1 MTFRQLLYKNL
12 RRNLQSYA
20 SFILSN
26 IFTVFIFYLF
36 LAFVLHPN
44 LANQGIHPIIYV
56 LFISCNVAIIFFTI
70 FFTVY
75 SYTAMMKS
83 RKKEFGLL
91 KMVGLTNKKIARL
104 AFVEFTA
111 ISFLSIII
119 GILTGILLSRL
130 FFMFVNVILQQGEP
144 LLFSVPPLAIIITLC
159 LFLFLFEGVTLI
171 GLREIHKSEIIHLIN
186 AEKLPKEPPIYSPKL
201 TFLSVVLLLVGY
213 LIAAFSNLFILFF
226 SMIPILLLVI
236 TGTYLLFMQGTTAIL
251 QRLRNS
257 PLFWKNINMTTIS
270 ALIFKMKD
278 NARILSVAAIL
289 SAIAMS
295 SMGLLFWFTQ
305 YSDVGI
311 RGPQDLMVIQKG
323 VETEDSSLFSE
334 EKIKAFA
341 EKHQV
346 NIKAYEQ
353 TVVLPTSIL
362 INQQEKTAW
371 IISDQDYNR
380 RIKPI
385 QRSAQAVDVE
395 AGKTVFISPFEP
407 FEGKEWGAT
416 KFTGNQV
423 EMKFANLDPLQLELQ
438 ANLFAVTIIR
448 GGGYQPP
455 YLLVVDQSL
464 FTDLQASMD
473 RNEQL
478 VLHDYY
484 FANLAHAPDLL
495 KYIQSN
501 RTANDSVMLLDGF
514 SDYLEINKWST
525 LLLLI
530 GLFIACLFFLTT
542 SSLIYFKLYTE
553 MEEERKSYIALKKL
567 GFTQVEMRKMAS
579 IQIAIL
585 FFLPVLVGSLHTVF
599 VYVSA
604 SLTLGAEGIW
614 KEGFIAIAVYYLF
627 QAIYYAITRQI
638 YLKRVIP

>member
-44 LANQGIHPIIYV
+44 LANQDIHPIIYV
-56 LFISCNVAIIFFTI
+56 LFISCNIAIIFFTI

-104 AFVEFTA
+104 VFVEFTA

-186 AEKLPKEPPIYSPKL
+186 AVKLPKESPIYSPKL

-236 TGTYLLFMQGTTAIL
+236 TGTYLLFMQGTTVIL

-278 NARILSVAAIL
+278 NARILSVAAVL

-311 RGPQDLMVIQKG
+311 RGPQDLMVIQKD
-323 VETEDSSLFSE
+323 VETQDGSLFSE
-334 EKIKAFA
+334 EKIRALA

-346 NIKAYEQ
+346 TIKAYEQ

-385 QRSAQAVDVE
+385 QRSAQAVDAE

-423 EMKFANLDPLQLELQ
+423 EMKFANQDPLQLELQ

-484 FANLAHAPDLL
+484 FTNLAHAPDLL
-495 KYIQSN
+495 KDIQSN

-525 LLLLI
+525 LLLMI
-530 GLFIACLFFLTT
+530 GHFIACLFFLTT

-553 MEEERKSYIALKKL
+553 MEEERKSYTALKKL

-638 YLKRVIP
+638 YLKRVIS